1 VHARISR
8 LPTTSYQTHG
18 SDELAVSK
26 VKLTP
31 VFTEALVPL
40 TVPADALNGPDGV
53 YFVAFIEG
61 LGVEDRV
68 YETKL
73 IAPGAC
79 VRDQNGLALVVCL
92 FVCLFVYVG
101 VCLCVV
107 VGLGLFVC
115 LCLCVYVWWM
125 FLGSVRLAFGL
136 FVSVCLSVV
145 VVHTPQPT

>member
-1 VHARISR
+1 MQARISR

-31 VFTEALVPL
+31 VFTEAIVPL

-79 VRDQNGLALVVCL
+79 VRDQNGLAFGCL
-92 FVCLFVYVG
+92 FVCLCRCVS
-101 VCLCVV
+101 VCGGWPWV
-107 VGLGLFVC
+107 VC
-115 LCLCVYVWWM
+115 LCLCVCVWWL
-125 FLGSVRLAFGL
+125 FLGSVRLALGWL
-136 FVSVCLSVV
+136 FVSVCLCVV
-145 VVHTPQPT
+145 VLHTHQPT